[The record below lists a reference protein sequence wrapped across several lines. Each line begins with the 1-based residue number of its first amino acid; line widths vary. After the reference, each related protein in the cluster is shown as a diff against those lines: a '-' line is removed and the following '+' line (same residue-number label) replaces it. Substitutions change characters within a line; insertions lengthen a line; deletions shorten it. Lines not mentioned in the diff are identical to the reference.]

1 MVSTT
6 FLLSFIHILL
16 LFLVQSFG
24 YIDNKVLHDINPYFE
39 TVATQH

>member
-6 FLLSFIHILL
+6 FSLSFIHILL
-16 LFLVQSFG
+16 LFLVKSFG
-24 YIDNKVLHDINPYFE
+24 YTDNKISHDINPYFE